1 MRTGSSLTGE
11 ILQQLPGAF
20 YVFEPL
26 RTLYETNSRLPGKYK
41 VADVHVE
48 TLRGWLTCDFSRI
61 YLKSFDDFTFLAL
74 GKQTKHLNEC
84 RRRRPVGMAP
94 KDVFLQCVEDLRQ
107 RCLNS
112 SVRVV
117 KTIRTPMSMALKLSK
132 VVDNLKV
139 IHLVRDPRSVAVSK
153 RIACGALD
161 LLSCADQ
168 YCQQVTQDSKIKLD
182 FPKNSLLDVKYEDIA
197 SRPLTTV
204 RRMFSFLGRTL
215 PVAVAEFAVA
225 VTVGGNRS
233 ECEVCRQVWQIGD
246 RSDSSLDHIDSWKRV
261 IRPAFVSKL
270 QHVCN
275 HMMDMHGYRI
285 IQYPN
290 NASSVT

>member
-1 MRTGSSLTGE
+1 MSTIQTLRSYLVRESLKLELAENVSVHMAASLCVFLLCADSGRQKFWGMLDTSGNDDVYGPFNNTSSRLAAREQTKAVLLLTYMRTGSSLTGE

-26 RTLYETNSRLPGKYK
+26 RTLYETNRLPGKYK

-132 VVDNLKV
+132 VVDNLK
-139 IHLVRDPRSVAVSK
+139 
-153 RIACGALD
+153 
-161 LLSCADQ
+161 
-168 YCQQVTQDSKIKLD
+168 
-182 FPKNSLLDVKYEDIA
+182 NSLLDVKYEDIA

-233 ECEVCRQVWQIGD
+233 ECEVCRQNSI
-246 RSDSSLDHIDSWKRV
+246 S
-261 IRPAFVSKL
+261 
-270 QHVCN
+270 
-275 HMMDMHGYRI
+275 
-285 IQYPN
+285 
-290 NASSVT
+290 